1 MQTRARFS
9 IHRKAIHFI
18 LASLAA
24 ISLANADD
32 GAPAKQAAVKKQD
45 VSAKDSK
52 EAASKLDLSTPFS
65 TVNFHGSVVAG
76 YETTFGKS
84 ACSGK
89 SFHQSGMFS
98 EITLGTDFKLSN
110 DVTMSLLFSAGRYPG
125 SFGLR

>member
-1 MQTRARFS
+1 MQTRSRFS
-9 IHRKAIHFI
+9 IHRKAVYFI

-24 ISLANADD
+24 ITLANADD
-32 GAPAKQAAVKKQD
+32 GTPAKQADAKKQE

-89 SFHQSGMFS
+89 SYRNSGMFS
-98 EITLGTDFKLSN
+98 EITVGTDFKLSN

-125 SFGLR
+125 CFWTR